1 MITLVGVGHI
11 FDIAGQV
18 RHVIRTARPAS
29 VGVELDPARYQAM
42 LHPQDERQVPLPY
55 RMLAATQ
62 RRMAEEFSG
71 KVGGEMLAA
80 VEEAGCIGA
89 GVLFI
94 DTDANVMFQRLWS
107 QMSLRERVLLMLSGF
122 TGLFTS
128 RKKVE
133 KEMENFQKNEVAY
146 MDAVGRSFPTVKRVL
161 IDERNEKMA
170 TAILQAEMTYG
181 SVVAIIGD
189 GHVEGIRAIIA
200 RGDVEIIRLEALQH
214 MQRAEPMLQCTSDV
228 TFQYE
233 VGGGA

>member
-18 RHVIRTARPAS
+18 RHVIRSRRPAS
-29 VGVELDPARYQAM
+29 VGVELDPARYEAM

-94 DTDANVMFQRLWS
+94 DMDANIMFQRLWS
-107 QMSLRERVLLMLSGF
+107 EMSLRERVLLMLSGF
-122 TGLFTS
+122 AGLFTS
-128 RKKVE
+128 RRKVE
-133 KEMENFQKNEVAY
+133 KEMEDFQKNEIAY
-146 MDAVGRSFPTVKRVL
+146 MDAVGRSFPTIKRVL

-170 TAILQAEMTYG
+170 SAILQAEMTYG
-181 SVVAIIGD
+181 SILAIIGD
-189 GHVEGIRAIIA
+189 GHVEGIRSIIA
-200 RGDVEIIRLEALQH
+200 RGDVEIIRLEQLQQ
-214 MQRAEPMLQCTSDV
+214 MPRAEPMAPCTSDI
-228 TFQYE
+228 TFQYD
-233 VGGGA
+233 VGAS